1 MLRRWK
7 LTTFSTYSLRAK
19 SWDDLK
25 ICALAL
31 YSRDKHI
38 DLFPRTS
45 AVEIMAILRSKR
57 LWICFRERTD
67 WFSVDWPIIW
77 HPSGAIEPCGV
88 RGTDVKR
95 LEVKAG
101 KRLEIKGFWEI
112 ACEWAVCRNPFFAFC
127 DSSSDHWRSR
137 VWNKSTA
144 FFPWRNKATTVFKDF
159 RGCET
164 RKLLS
169 ASDSHYLAKS
179 W

>member
-57 LWICFRERTD
+57 LWICFREWTD
-67 WFSVDWPIIW
+67 WLSKNLADIW

-95 LEVKAG
+95 AEVKAG
-101 KRLEIKGFWEI
+101 KRLEIKGFRWISSERAI
-112 ACEWAVCRNPFFAFC
+112 YRNPFFAFC
-127 DSSSDHWRSR
+127 DNSFDHWKIR
-137 VWNKSTA
+137 VWNKRTA
-144 FFPWRNKATTVFKDF
+144 VCPWRNKATTVFKDF

-169 ASDSHYLAKS
+169 ASDSHYLVKS